1 MSPPEMQITDPE
13 IVTHRELATHAND
26 IQHLQSD
33 MDKLIVEVEE
43 VKKSLQR
50 IEERLAAEHA
60 EDKLIGKIVTVLTAA
75 CGGLVVWALDR
86 FFK

>member
-1 MSPPEMQITDPE
+1 MSQPEMQITDPE

-26 IQHLQSD
+26 IQHLQND

-50 IEERLAAEHA
+50 IEERLAADRA
-60 EDKLIGKIVTVLTAA
+60 EDRLVGKIVTVLTAA

-86 FFK
+86 FVK